1 MKQIR
6 IFSLIAALVALTFT
20 AHAQLSLEING
31 GSGLAYTDAPN
42 TNLGSHLGVRLD
54 HTLPL
59 TPTTQLGVYVGAFGH
74 HLSSGSLKTNR
85 AYGELGL
92 RISTGDRLKFFGEA
106 GMSAERQQY
115 RAANIQA
122 AGGISWSTLN
132 NIVLGG
138 KLSAQRN
145 VAQPDGLDG
154 IVSGNSDVIVTP
166 TVFVRIPLKKQKR
179 KQLPPQVQSPAP
191 VYDVAKVRDQLLRDS
206 TFGQTMVKAIQV
218 LSQKEI
224 EPVVQNQMRWDSIL
238 LSKVTHLN
246 QRLDAIQ
253 TQMSNNEKSPAK
265 QWKSSYGFNCHFGT
279 GDSLLTTNQKAQLS
293 LWLKEHPKTSKIEVI
308 GASSFFGNRGY
319 DNLRLANG
327 RANEVKKFLLVNGY
341 KPDQITVRVR
351 SGLSVNTADQFVNI
365 ALTY

>member
-20 AHAQLSLEING
+20 ANAQLSLEINA
-31 GSGLAYTDAPN
+31 GSALAYTDAPN
-42 TNLGSHLGVRLD
+42 THMGSHLGVRLD
-54 HTLPL
+54 YSHPV
-59 TPTTQLGVYVGAFGH
+59 TPTTQLGVYAGMFSH

-85 AYGELGL
+85 AYGELGMRL
-92 RISTGDRLKFFGEA
+92 QTGDKLAFFGEA
-106 GMSAERQQY
+106 GVSAEPRQF
-115 RAANIQA
+115 RALNVNAGAGIQFTD
-122 AGGISWSTLN
+122 SRS
-132 NIVLGG
+132 IVYGAKITG
-138 KLSAQRN
+138 QRN
-145 VAQPDGLDG
+145 VAQPDRLDG
-154 IVSGNSDVIVTP
+154 VVSGNSDIVVTP

-179 KQLPPQVQSPAP
+179 KLMPPQVQSPAP
-191 VYDVAKVRDQLLRDS
+191 VYDVARVRDQLLRDS

-246 QRLDAIQ
+246 QRLDVIQ
-253 TQMSNNEKSPAK
+253 TQMSNNEKPTINH
-265 QWKSSYGFNCHFGT
+265 WKASYGFSCHFGT
-279 GDSLLTTNQKAQLS
+279 GDSLLTKNQQVELAV
-293 LWLKEHPKTSKIEVI
+293 WLKEHPKTSKIEVI

-341 KPDQITVRVR
+341 KPDQITVKVR
-351 SGLSVNTADQFVNI
+351 SAMSANTAEQYVNI
-365 ALTY
+365 ILTY